1 MSFITLI
8 LVISILVFVHELG
21 HFLVAKKSGVRVD
34 EFSIGFP
41 PRIWS
46 KQVGETLYS
55 VNLIPFGGY
64 VKIFGE
70 NPDAD
75 SLDGPDRTRSF
86 INKPRHIQAAI
97 LVAGVVM
104 NILFAWALISASFAI
119 GVSQVSSESLPKFVV
134 VTGVEKDSPA
144 EIAGIKSGDLI
155 TDISLKSQVESQKQN
170 PLNTDEKISSERI
183 REVVTASNSTP
194 IVLTY
199 IRGSE
204 VATTS
209 IVAKEGVVAGKLAI
223 GVQMADVSNIKL
235 PIHKALI
242 AGAQSTYDLFVSTT
256 VGTLRFFGSAFVLDA
271 NLHDVSGPVG
281 IAGYLNQA
289 REFGFSTLLAF
300 VAMISINLAVINLF
314 PFPALDG
321 GRLLFVAIEAIIR
334 RPINPKISNTLN
346 LIGFGLLMILMITI
360 TVSDIGKLF

>member
-46 KQVGETLYS
+46 KKVGETLYS
-55 VNLIPFGGY
+55 INIIPFGGY

-75 SLDGPDRTRSF
+75 SLDGPNKSRSF
-86 INKPRHIQAAI
+86 INKPRHVQAAI
-97 LVAGVVM
+97 LVAGIVM
-104 NILFAWALISASFAI
+104 NILFAWGLISLSFMM
-119 GVSQVSSESLPKFVV
+119 GVSQASSMSSGKFVV
-134 VTGVEKDSPA
+134 VTEVAKNSPA
-144 EIAGIKSGDLI
+144 ELSGIKSGDLI
-155 TDISLKSQVESQKQN
+155 T
-170 PLNTDEKISSERI
+170 KISSQSAITSTTTDSISSDKI
-183 REVVTASNSTP
+183 RETVSNSKGLP

-199 IRGSE
+199 IRSDKT
-204 VATTS
+204 ATTS
-209 IVAKEGVVAGKLAI
+209 IIAKDGIVKDKLAI
-223 GVQMADVSNIKL
+223 GIQMADVENKKL
-235 PIHKALI
+235 GFASSVVE
-242 AGAQSTYDLFVSTT
+242 GAKTTYDIFIQTM
-256 VGTLRFFGSAFVLDA
+256 VGTVKFFGSAFIFHA
-271 NLHDVSGPVG
+271 NLSEVSGPVG

-289 REFGFSTLLAF
+289 REFGLSTLFAF
-300 VAMISINLAVINLF
+300 VAMISINLAVINLL

-321 GRLLFVAIEAIIR
+321 GRLLFVVIEAVIR
-334 RPINPKISNTLN
+334 RPINPKISNVVN